1 VTARFA
7 WASMLVVGGTAL
19 GVLLVGLAFLPGSAW
34 ESFVPIATIVGGLGV
49 VAAAAGAAWIGER
62 QLRPL
67 RRLVHAIETD
77 QIGRDSLRELAGDAP
92 PEIAALLHGLHLTQA
107 RLRRTLAELEHDRA
121 ELRRAEA
128 ARRDFVANVS
138 HELRT
143 PVAALKALVET
154 LEAGAM
160 EDPVHGPDFLRRM
173 HVEVDGLAQ
182 LVSELLDL
190 ARLEAGRLEL
200 QAMPVSAEA
209 LVHEAVE
216 RVRPHAERLG
226 LELAV
231 KAQGEANADLLVQ
244 ADPRRIGQV
253 LSNLLA
259 NAVKFTPAGGRIEA
273 GARTAAGGVEFWV
286 ADTGAGLDPDQL
298 SRVFERFYKTDL
310 SRAGEGTGL
319 GLAISKH
326 LVQAHGGRIWADSPG
341 RGHGATFYFTL
352 PPAG

>member
-1 VTARFA
+1 
-7 WASMLVVGGTAL
+7 MLAVGGTAI
-19 GVLLVGLAFLPGSAW
+19 VLVLVSLAFLPASAW
-34 ESFVPIATIVGGLGV
+34 ESFVPVATIVGGLGV
-49 VAAAAGAAWIGER
+49 LAAAAGTAWIGEQ

-77 QIGRDSLRELAGDAP
+77 QIGPESLRHLAGDAP
-92 PEIAALLHGLHLTQA
+92 PEITALLEGLHLTQA

-121 ELRRAEA
+121 ELRKAEA

-173 HVEVDGLAQ
+173 HVEVDGLAH
-182 LVSELLDL
+182 LVGDLLDL

-200 QAMPVSAEA
+200 QPMPVSAQELA
-209 LVHEAVE
+209 HEAVE

-226 LELAV
+226 LQLV
-231 KAQGEANADLLVQ
+231 LDGEPATDLLVQ

-259 NAVKFTPAGGRIEA
+259 NAVKFTPAGGRIQV
-273 GARTAAGGVEFWV
+273 GARAAGEGVEFWV
-286 ADTGAGLDPDQL
+286 ADSGAGLDPNQL
-298 SRVFERFYKTDL
+298 TRVFERFYKTDP

-326 LVQAHGGRIWADSPG
+326 LVQAHGGRIWADSAGPG
-341 RGHGATFYFTL
+341 RGATFHFML
-352 PPAG
+352 PAA

>member
-1 VTARFA
+1 VTGRFA
-7 WASMLVVGGTAL
+7 WVSMLVAGGTAL
-19 GVLLVGLAFLPGSAW
+19 GLMLAGLAFLPVAAW
-34 ESFVPIATIVGGLGV
+34 ETFVPIATVVGALGV
-49 VAAAAGAAWIGER
+49 VAAAVGAAWVGEH

-67 RRLVHAIETD
+67 RRLVQAIETD
-77 QIGRDSLRELAGDAP
+77 QIGPESLRELAGDAP
-92 PEIAALLHGLHLTQA
+92 PEITALLQGLHLTQA

-121 ELRRAEA
+121 ELRKAEA

-173 HVEVDGLAQ
+173 HVEVDGLAH
-182 LVSELLDL
+182 LVGELLDL

-200 QAMPVSAEA
+200 QAMPVSAHELA
-209 LVHEAVE
+209 HEAVE

-226 LELAV
+226 LSV
-231 KAQGEANADLLVQ
+231 QAQGEVNTDLLVE
-244 ADPRRIGQV
+244 ADARRIGQV

-259 NAVKFTPAGGRIEA
+259 NAVKFTPAGGRIQV
-273 GARTAAGGVEFWV
+273 GARAAAEGVEFWV

-298 SRVFERFYKTDL
+298 TRVFERFYKTDP

-319 GLAISKH
+319 GLAICKH
-326 LVQAHGGRIWADSPG
+326 LVQAHGGRIWADSRGPG
-341 RGHGATFYFTL
+341 RGATFHFTV
-352 PPAG
+352 PRA

>member
-1 VTARFA
+1 
-7 WASMLVVGGTAL
+7 MLAVGGTAI
-19 GVLLVGLAFLPGSAW
+19 VLVLVSLAFLPASAW
-34 ESFVPIATIVGGLGV
+34 ESFVPVATIVGGLGV
-49 VAAAAGAAWIGER
+49 LAAAAGTAWIGEQ

-77 QIGRDSLRELAGDAP
+77 QIGPESLRHLAGDAP
-92 PEIAALLHGLHLTQA
+92 PEITALLEGLHLTQA

-121 ELRRAEA
+121 ELRKAEA

-173 HVEVDGLAQ
+173 HVEVDGLAH
-182 LVSELLDL
+182 LVGDLLDL

-200 QAMPVSAEA
+200 QAMPVSARELA
-209 LVHEAVE
+209 HEAVE

-226 LELAV
+226 LQLV
-231 KAQGEANADLLVQ
+231 LDGEPATDLQVQ

-259 NAVKFTPAGGRIEA
+259 NAVKFTPAGGRIQV
-273 GARTAAGGVEFWV
+273 GARAAGEGVEFWV
-286 ADTGAGLDPDQL
+286 ADSGAGLDPNQL
-298 SRVFERFYKTDL
+298 TRVFERFYKTDP

-326 LVQAHGGRIWADSPG
+326 LVQAHGGRIWADSAGPG
-341 RGHGATFYFTL
+341 RGATFHFML
-352 PPAG
+352 PAA